1 MALLAV
7 ACALLLLVGVALAVV
22 VLRLRRER
30 SAVLEL
36 LGVPGGALPRAVSH
50 ELVSRAP
57 RDELLAVVS
66 MRDAILGASP
76 VPILVLDADAVV
88 VRANRAARRMFD
100 GVGPG
105 TPAVAIGASLD
116 EAVRRVAAT
125 AEPIDRELVLDRPER
140 RTFEA
145 HLRSHVDGGA
155 RGVVAVL
162 LDVTASVDFREA
174 RRLFSAAVSHELRTP
189 LARILGLAETLVLPQ
204 SDEDRDALLA
214 QTESEI
220 DNMRRLVDEM
230 LLLAS
235 LDRGKAAVAEGV
247 SDAGRIAED
256 VVADRRSRRA
266 QRNREL
272 EVEAAHGLSVGVAPR
287 LLEVVI
293 GNLVDNALRH
303 AGGDAT
309 VGVSVQGLDRE
320 VEIVVRDSGV
330 GIPPEH
336 LPHVFER
343 FYRGEASRSGP
354 GSGLGLAIVK
364 HVVEAHDGEVAVE
377 SKPGA
382 GTTVRLLLPQ
392 VANGRR

>member
-1 MALLAV
+1 MTLVAIACVVLAAL
-7 ACALLLLVGVALAVV
+7 VV
-22 VLRLRRER
+22 VLGVLLLRVRRER
-30 SAVLEL
+30 ARALEQ
-36 LGVPGGALPRAVSH
+36 LGAPGGDLGDAVAHALVT
-50 ELVSRAP
+50 RAP
-57 RDELLAVVS
+57 RDELLSVVS
-66 MRDAILGASP
+66 TRDAILGAAP
-76 VPILVLDADAVV
+76 LPILVFDADAVV
-88 VRANRAARRMFD
+88 VRANRAARRLFD

-105 TPAVAIGASLD
+105 APAASIGASLD
-116 EAVRRVAAT
+116 EAVRRVVRT
-125 AEPIDRELVLDRPER
+125 AEPIDQELVLDRPDR
-140 RTFEA
+140 RTFEG
-145 HLRSHVDGGA
+145 HLRSHVDGADRGA
-155 RGVVAVL
+155 VAVL
-162 LDVTASVDFREA
+162 LDISASVDFREA

-189 LARILGLAETLVLPQ
+189 LARILGLAETLALPQ
-204 SDEDRDALLA
+204 SDEEREALLA
-214 QTESEI
+214 QTETEI

-266 QRNREL
+266 QRNRAL
-272 EVEAAHGLSVGVAPR
+272 AVVAAHGLSVGVAPR

-309 VGVSVQGLDRE
+309 VDVSVQGGEGE

-330 GIPPEH
+330 GIPPQH

-364 HVVEAHDGEVAVE
+364 HVVEAHDGEVAVD
-377 SKPGA
+377 SRPGC
-382 GTTVRLLLPQ
+382 GTTVRLVLPQ
-392 VANGRR
+392 VANGGR